1 MFPVHLNLW
10 LGCGGCQGRA
20 EVPCALA
27 KPGKQPR
34 NSSCKE
40 RAISQQNGKRGQHKV
55 CPTDTES
62 GCPPSLCPCFIKRGR
77 MLRTGARAA
86 GAALRQVTR
95 KAAWSCAPATCLPVL
110 PAPEGTRFYGVEGK
124 LPTESAPQA
133 PVVNTGSR
141 RDALNDE
148 RAFPR
153 RFGGLYYAPHL
164 QHLHALAVAE
174 PGGHEFGHVL
184 DVRGLVQ
191 ADALLCI
198 NPPACVT
205 EVEVRAPPRLPDV
218 AHSHAATSG
227 PRHPPG
233 RT

>member
-1 MFPVHLNLW
+1 MT
-10 LGCGGCQGRA
+10 GSD
-20 EVPCALA
+20 VPPLL
-27 KPGKQPR
+27 R
-34 NSSCKE
+34 
-40 RAISQQNGKRGQHKV
+40 
-55 CPTDTES
+55 
-62 GCPPSLCPCFIKRGR
+62 PCFIKPGR

-86 GAALRQVTR
+86 GAALRQVTHR
-95 KAAWSCAPATCLPVL
+95 AARRCARAPCLSLL
-110 PAPEGTRFYGVEGK
+110 PASDGTRFYGVYNTS
-124 LPTESAPQA
+124 PSESAPQA

-153 RFGGLYYAPHL
+153 RFSRLCYAPHL